1 MTFLNNTTPT
11 VLPDFQFLTSS
22 SDESKQMTPP
32 ITTTTTAA
40 VSSPPTATTTS
51 NHIPIYPIP
60 KTIDCNQ
67 YGTNIANSNVKINF
81 QKEHIRFRVFILD
94 KTTNDNEQFYNSTTT
109 TTTTNSKYRSNYDR

>member
-94 KTTNDNEQFYNSTTT
+94 KTTTDNEQFYNSTTT